1 MGRIKEL
8 KEKQTKGELTDEEE
22 KELKELL
29 AEAQVEKDEAP
40 VAEEEEDD
48 SEEEAVD
55 KMADQIAERSLEK
68 VAGPIQSIVDKLE
81 SFKPQANDGVQTE
94 VKYIVDK
101 EQGKIKVDE
110 LDEQK
115 ILLPG
120 RENKQVKEVTK
131 RTTHWLAAML
141 TGDKEKL
148 QLLVEGTAALGGNLV
163 PQEFANLIVE
173 DRRDQVVM
181 RQFATVLPM
190 STDTL
195 NLPTLDTR
203 PHVAWRSEGAVKA
216 TSTAQFGNITLT
228 PYSLAGIVGLSNEL
242 VADASQGVGASIVS
256 YVANL
261 LTRAI
266 AEEEETQ
273 FWTGSGSG
281 RPTGID
287 NYSLRTVDAGAGASD
302 SARAD
307 AYKEIYYR
315 LPQGY
320 RGGAVWAANASTWAR
335 AATLKDN
342 DNNYLLQRLADS
354 PIPQIMGR
362 PAYEV
367 NALGDGKVFFGDFSY
382 YYIGEREGIAVDTS
396 TEATVASNSAFERNL
411 TYVRVEERVDGEL
424 ALTQAVVEGANLGGA
439 F

>member
-8 KEKQTKGELTDEEE
+8 QDKAELTPEE
-22 KELKELL
+22 KKELDELL
-29 AEAQVEKDEAP
+29 AEAKGDVPVVEPDEGDD
-40 VAEEEEDD
+40 EEEEKAIADVAKKIAD
-48 SEEEAVD
+48 KAEEQVGSKLD
-55 KMADQIAERSLEK
+55 
-68 VAGPIQSIVDKLE
+68 SIVKSLKEDYKPKADDKVYAPK
-81 SFKPQANDGVQTE
+81 F
-94 VKYIVDK
+94 IVDK
-101 EQGKIKVDE
+101 ELGEVSVDKLNDVE
-110 LDEQK
+110 
-115 ILLPG
+115 ILIPG
-120 RENKQVKEVTK
+120 REKKQNKSVTK
-131 RTTHWLAAML
+131 LTTHYLSALL

-148 QLLVEGTAALGGNLV
+148 QNLVEGTAALGGNLV
-163 PQEFANLIVE
+163 PQEFANIIVE

-190 STDTL
+190 QTDTL

-203 PHVAWRSEGAVKA
+203 PHVAWRSEGAVKS

-266 AEEEETQ
+266 AEEEESA
-273 FWTGSGSG
+273 FWTGGG
-281 RPTGID
+281 TTKPTGID
-287 NYSLRTVDAGAGASD
+287 NYSFTTVNPGAGASD
-302 SARAD
+302 TLRAD
-307 AYKEIYYR
+307 AYKAAYYR

-320 RGGAVWAANASTWAR
+320 RNTAVWAANASTWAR
-335 AATLKDN
+335 AAQLKEAN
-342 DNNYLLQRLADS
+342 TNAYLLQRLGDS

-367 NALGDGKVFFGDFSY
+367 SALGDGKVFFGDFSY
-382 YYIGEREGIAVDTS
+382 YYIGEREGIQVDTS
-396 TEATVASNSAFERNL
+396 DQATVASQSAFERNL
-411 TYVRVEERVDGEL
+411 TFVRVEERVDGEL
-424 ALTQAVVEGANLGGA
+424 ASTRAVVELNNMGGA